1 MPLLVNQPA
10 NRINL
15 TNVSLVR
22 LKKAKKRFEL
32 ACYKNKI
39 LEYRSGT
46 ETDLDN
52 ILQVPTVFVSAQK
65 GQTAPKDDLAKA
77 FGKDKSHDEIVREIL
92 DKGEVQVGAGER
104 KELLERTERE
114 VLEEVA
120 GRLVDPGSKRVYTT
134 GMISKALDV
143 LSKEGG
149 HAPKQDSLEH
159 RLGKVNLRDADTAG
173 KAAKAGAKH
182 STATSG
188 AATPATPATEGE
200 EKKEKEKGRHG
211 KKGETLPMWTGVV
224 TTKSAKSQAL
234 DAMRALIAWQP
245 IPVMRARMRL
255 RVTCPTAIAKQT
267 PRSKAPPP
275 PPQPAAAK
283 ADGEDED
290 GAGKQQQ
297 QAKGGGTI
305 KERILSYVEAVES
318 QDTLGEEWE
327 VVGFVEP
334 GAFKGLGEFVAGET
348 KGKGRVEVLDMA
360 VTHED
365 GD

>member
-77 FGKDKSHDEIVREIL
+77 FGKDKTHDEIVREIL

-104 KELLERTERE
+104 KELLERIERE

-149 HAPKQDSLEH
+149 HAPKHDSLEH
-159 RLGKVNLRDADTAG
+159 KLGKVNLNSDSTS
-173 KAAKAGAKH
+173 KAKGAKH
-182 STATSG
+182 SAATSG
-188 AATPATPATEGE
+188 AATPATDGE
-200 EKKEKEKGRHG
+200 EKEKGRHG
-211 KKGETLPMWTGVV
+211 KKGDNLPMWTGVV

-267 PRSKAPPP
+267 PKSKA
-275 PPQPAAAK
+275 PQPAAK
-283 ADGEDED
+283 DGEDED
-290 GAGKQQQ
+290 GGKQ
-297 QAKGGGTI
+297 QAKGTI
-305 KERILSYVEAVES
+305 RDRILSYVEAVES

-327 VVGFVEP
+327 VIGFVEP

-348 KGKGRVEVLDMA
+348 KGRGRVEVLDMA